1 MTRLRTTLTYAA
13 VLLVLGACGGKPE
26 AGDEDSD
33 WIKRTVPVRVL
44 TTDLLRGGTAALY
57 PDGRAIV
64 SVMHLGGGTDW
75 HGTWVEEG
83 KRLAIR
89 LHRQQ
94 EMTSDYSAPK
104 GLDPPDELILVRI
117 GEGAWNEERRTFV
130 SFNDRRLPWSLLNV
144 HRIPK
149 VAIEKEFHFLTEDEF
164 LARGGWEIVED
175 IDEQEDVHEEPVE
188 PNGGGK

>member
-1 MTRLRTTLTYAA
+1 MTRLRTMLTFAV
-13 VLLVLGACGGKPE
+13 VLLVLRACGDKPRAVDKE
-26 AGDEDSD
+26 SD

-57 PDGRAIV
+57 RDGRTIV

-75 HGTWVEEG
+75 HGTWVEEDE
-83 KRLAIR
+83 RLTIR

-94 EMTSDYSAPK
+94 ERTSEYSAPK
-104 GLDPPDELILVRI
+104 DLDPPDELILVRT
-117 GEGAWNEERRTFV
+117 GEGAWSEERRTFV
-130 SFNDRRLPWSLLNV
+130 SFNDLRLPWSLLNV

-175 IDEQEDVHEEPVE
+175 IDEREDVPEEPVA
-188 PNGGGK
+188 PKGRDK